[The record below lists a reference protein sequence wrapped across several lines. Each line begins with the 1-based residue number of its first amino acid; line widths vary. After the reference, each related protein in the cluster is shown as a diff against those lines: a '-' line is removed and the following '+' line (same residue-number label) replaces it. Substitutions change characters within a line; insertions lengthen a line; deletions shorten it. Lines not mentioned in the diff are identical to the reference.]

1 MTNQMLEFE
10 RLQHKLGKREVL
22 PCDRRKEHVKKNR
35 LTCQQKIILQSLNQ
49 LGEATAFELIEA
61 KNLNAH
67 SVTSQI
73 THLANANLVEKVRR
87 VPAPKDPT
95 KKKSG
100 NADCWVYKITKLAQG
115 AVA

>member
-1 MTNQMLEFE
+1 MLEFE

-22 PCDRRKEHVKKNR
+22 PCDRRKEHVKQNR

-49 LGEATAFELIEA
+49 LGEATAFQLIEA

-73 THLANANLVEKVRR
+73 THLTQLK
-87 VPAPKDPT
+87 KDQAMLIV
-95 KKKSG
+95 G
-100 NADCWVYKITKLAQG
+100 FIKLQS
-115 AVA
+115 